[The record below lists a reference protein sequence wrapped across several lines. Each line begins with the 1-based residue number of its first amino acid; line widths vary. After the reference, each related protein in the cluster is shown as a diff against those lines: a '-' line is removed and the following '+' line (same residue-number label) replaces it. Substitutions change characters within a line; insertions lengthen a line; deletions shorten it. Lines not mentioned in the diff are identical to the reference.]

1 MVSLNLLKNKDIL
14 IVLAIIMIPTVLLRD
29 DYSWPGL
36 SYFFFCLFA
45 LIPAIIAAR
54 KGRNLV
60 LWFIYSMLL
69 WLIAFIHSLC
79 IKENERSKASKGWHR
94 CPYCGELSRPEATV
108 CHFCGRDLF
117 I

>member
-1 MVSLNLLKNKDIL
+1 LNLLKNKDIL
-14 IVLAIIMIPTVLLRD
+14 IVLAIIMIPTILLRD

-45 LIPAIIAAR
+45 LIPAIIAAN

-69 WLIAFIHSLC
+69 WLIAFIHSLFLKDNDSAL
-79 IKENERSKASKGWHR
+79 IRRGYRK
-94 CPYCGELSRPEATV
+94 CPDCGEYSRPEAK
-108 CHFCGRDLF
+108 FCRYCGHNLY
-117 I
+117 